1 MARPPL
7 VLLCHLHIKLSFS
20 GCAPGPEAPLRALHK
35 AQGRAGIILLY
46 SEVLDSL
53 YHNPSLSH
61 FGKRSLWMWA
71 HKCCVIDLSGSDP
84 TRSESLQAEQTRARG
99 SAINPFLDLPSLSLN
114 HLQWETPVQSERCP
128 LGAGRPGH
136 ALHCPEPSNHPPGNG
151 TQAWIV
157 KFNHFR
163 SK

>member
-61 FGKRSLWMWA
+61 FGKRSLNVSTQVLCHWSLWLRPNQDLIPAGWA
-71 HKCCVIDLSGSDP
+71 NKSKRLSDKPFPGSTKPLSKSPPVGDTSP
-84 TRSESLQAEQTRARG
+84 EWALPSGGRETWTR
-99 SAINPFLDLPSLSLN
+99 PSLSR
-114 HLQWETPVQSERCP
+114 TFQS
-128 LGAGRPGH
+128 
-136 ALHCPEPSNHPPGNG
+136 PPWKWNSSLDCE
-151 TQAWIV
+151 I
-157 KFNHFR
+157 
-163 SK
+163 